1 MLWGWQWRVRKERE
15 REMQLSEERD
25 ERDGGYD
32 ESAQLKTRMTVA

>member
-15 REMQLSEERD
+15 REGEETA
-25 ERDGGYD
+25 GGYG